1 MLGWPAG
8 WPFVAAGSE
17 AGVAPSTGCA
27 DGGGVVDA
35 EVAGEVV
42 GVSEVG
48 GPADAG
54 VAAEGEEGGVAAG
67 LEVALFGDFKLE

>member
-1 MLGWPAG
+1 M
-8 WPFVAAGSE
+8 
-17 AGVAPSTGCA
+17 
-27 DGGGVVDA
+27 
-35 EVAGEVV
+35 EVADAVGEVV

-48 GPADAG
+48 GPADVG